1 MVWNGRPG
9 TMVEGPSV
17 DARES
22 VTGHLL
28 VWLYP
33 ILMFYGSLRHFIAIR
48 LLYQTLETSHH

>member
-1 MVWNGRPG
+1 
-9 TMVEGPSV
+9 MVEGPSV